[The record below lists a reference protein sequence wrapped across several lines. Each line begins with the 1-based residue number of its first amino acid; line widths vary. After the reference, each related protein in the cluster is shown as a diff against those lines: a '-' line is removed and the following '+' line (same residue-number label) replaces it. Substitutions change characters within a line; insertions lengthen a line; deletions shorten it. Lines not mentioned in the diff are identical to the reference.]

1 MNALDALGQGS
12 IQGMGKELSA
22 FGDLYLPM
30 AMGNTGVQPFTC
42 FDSDEL
48 KAIRAAHVD
57 AGAIM
62 HDGMK
67 DGSVQ
72 ALSSF
77 YYTPK
82 HLQVD
87 TEATRLPNVPKP
99 SSAPNSLFA
108 MQQKLGEGDK
118 ALSMQSCLRAHRP
131 RGSALATR

>member
-1 MNALDALGQGS
+1 
-12 IQGMGKELSA
+12 
-22 FGDLYLPM
+22 
-30 AMGNTGVQPFTC
+30 
-42 FDSDEL
+42 
-48 KAIRAAHVD
+48 
-57 AGAIM
+57 
-62 HDGMK
+62 MK

-108 MQQKLGEGDK
+108 MQHGDK
-118 ALSMQSCLRAHRP
+118 ELL
-131 RGSALATR
+131 